1 MNTIFL
7 TPKYYVFSFHF
18 KIKLFYIRKIRSL
31 TIRNIKTYILRQ
43 GDCIELMKNLPDKSI
58 DMILCD
64 LPYGTTACKWDT
76 IILFDKLW
84 EQYNRIIKD
93 NGAIVLF
100 GSQPFTSL
108 LINSNIKHFKH
119 EWIWEKQKA
128 ANFMSAK
135 YAPLKYHEEIIVFS
149 GNSNKVSYNPIKYKV
164 LEFKDIENLDKNELK
179 KIFDTRDYD
188 RYGKVDKRKTVNDV
202 VNPKDSHY
210 GSMKV
215 KVRNKDDGYRYP
227 KSVLKINKSINKNVH
242 PTQKPVALLK
252 YLIKTYTN
260 EDMLVLDNC
269 MGSGSTG
276 IACLNTN
283 RKFIGFELDKEYFE
297 IAKKRI
303 EDRSKELE
311 EKIKVGNEK

>member
-1 MNTIFL
+1 
-7 TPKYYVFSFHF
+7 
-18 KIKLFYIRKIRSL
+18 
-31 TIRNIKTYILRQ
+31 
-43 GDCIELMKNLPDKSI
+43 
-58 DMILCD
+58 MILCD

-210 GSMKV
+210 GA
-215 KVRNKDDGYRYP
+215 
-227 KSVLKINKSINKNVH
+227 LKLKELGVDKIYAYASHTENSI
-242 PTQKPVALLK
+242 
-252 YLIKTYTN
+252 
-260 EDMLVLDNC
+260 
-269 MGSGSTG
+269 
-276 IACLNTN
+276 
-283 RKFIGFELDKEYFE
+283 LDKEKGTL
-297 IAKKRI
+297 IKLL
-303 EDRSKELE
+303 EDGTVERLFTTSSLFTGKH
-311 EKIKVGNEK
+311 EKITVL